1 MSSIKKFFQETRI
14 LDGGMGQELLNRGV
28 KTHGSLWGASALLN
42 KKYHKVVV
50 KTHLDFINAGAE
62 VIVTNSF
69 GSRRRRLIENNLE
82 NKYAQLNKLAGFLAK
97 KAVKISKKKIMIA
110 GSLPPQNFTYM
121 ADLGRDKKFIK
132 DSFKSQAKYL
142 FPYVDFF
149 YLDVM
154 SSYEE
159 CKIGLDVTKNLK
171 KETLIG
177 IHLRKNDTL
186 PSGEKFFDVVKKL
199 EKYKPL
205 GFIASCVSVEDAGKI
220 MKKIKK
226 VNYPIGFKINA
237 FRHIPI
243 GWKPDAN
250 NPNLQLG
257 MRKDLTPKK
266 FFNVCKKFK
275 NLGARIIGGCCEI
288 SPKHIQLLRDLK

>member
-1 MSSIKKFFQETRI
+1 M
-14 LDGGMGQELLNRGV
+14 
-28 KTHGSLWGASALLN
+28 
-42 KKYHKVVV
+42 
-50 KTHLDFINAGAE
+50 
-62 VIVTNSF
+62 
-69 GSRRRRLIENNLE
+69 
-82 NKYAQLNKLAGFLAK
+82 
-97 KAVKISKKKIMIA
+97 KKKIILIL
-110 GSLPPQNFTYM
+110 GNRPQ
-121 ADLGRDKKFIK
+121 FIK
-132 DSFKSQAKYL
+132 AAPLSKEFKKRNLNQIIIHTGQHYETKMSNIFFSELNILKPKYFLNVKSKYHGQMTGKMIEKIEKILLIERPELVFVFGDTNSTLAGAIAASKLSIPLAHIEAGLRSFNNQMPEEINRIITDRISKFL
-142 FPYVDFF
+142 FCPTTNAV
-149 YLDVM
+149 
-154 SSYEE
+154 
-159 CKIGLDVTKNLK
+159 KNLK
-171 KETLIG
+171 KEALIG
-177 IHLRKNDTL
+177 IHLRKNDIL

-275 NLGARIIGGCCEI
+275 NLGAKIIGGCCEI